1 MAYAPRPDGLN
12 DVILDDGTRVPSGL
26 PAAQLEAMGHS
37 PIAPM
42 GAPPLGP
49 AAFAGPGASDLSAI
63 NNAIQQQSAPQSLPP
78 VGPPPPPQTLNAPGS
93 IIPQGATLGAIPDT
107 PGVRSLPPFDAFRA
121 QAEKSVPS
129 STVPNAQRDLV
140 PLGAGGQ
147 GGGLQPSYMPQ
158 GRTVKLKGGDIRASF
173 ARQPGIEVGQ
183 DVKNDLTNND
193 PENLDINATQDYDD
207 REQARLDR
215 AKLLQDQQQQVD
227 HAAARRA
234 QVDQMIAQKQQ
245 VIADRDRELDRLT
258 PQSAREVFEDRSG
271 FAKALSAISIALGGY
286 LQGRNGGENMGLKM
300 LNDSIHDEVAAQRAR
315 YDEAAGKGREARN
328 DYAQAL
334 QIYGTPEAAAL
345 DLEMRHNAAAEA
357 VVRNQAQQ
365 IENRDSQQA
374 AFQMADQ
381 LRAQRAQ
388 TKLQLD
394 ELEKGKVLQENWVNV
409 PDRYVQMG
417 GPPHLKSDQRERL
430 VRMPG
435 GGYAFARSAE
445 DARKVQ
451 GSLTGAGDV
460 LQGLQKLRS
469 LADDNTLTD
478 MQKRAQYKA
487 ISTDLAPIIS
497 VQKGQGAMSD
507 DEVKRM
513 TALLG
518 DPDAVIQDRGA
529 TLDEAIRAQ
538 QGRIGSQVRDYL
550 HRDPDANYPVTAG
563 RPNVRSDQ

>member
-12 DVILDDGTRVPSGL
+12 DVILDDGTRVPTGL

-37 PIAPM
+37 PLAPM
-42 GAPPLGP
+42 GAPPPGP
-49 AAFAGPGASDLSAI
+49 VAFAGPGASDLSAI
-63 NNAIQQQSAPQSLPP
+63 NNAIQQQTAPQPLPP
-78 VGPPPPPQTLNAPGS
+78 VGPPPPPQAQNAPGS

-107 PGVRSLPPFDAFRA
+107 PGVRPLPTFDAFRS
-121 QAEKSVPS
+121 QAEKAVPT
-129 STVPNAQRDLV
+129 STVPNARRDLV
-140 PLGAGGQ
+140 PLGFGQ
-147 GGGLQPSYMPQ
+147 GGGGLQPSYAPQ
-158 GRTVKLKGGDIRASF
+158 GRTVKLKGGDVRASF
-173 ARQPGIEVGQ
+173 VRQPGIEVGQ
-183 DVKNDLTNND
+183 DVRNDLTNTD

-215 AKLLQDQQQQVD
+215 AKLLQDQQQQID

-245 VIADRDRELDRLT
+245 VVADRDRELDRLT
-258 PQSAREVFEDRSG
+258 PQSAREVFQSQPAIAQVLAG
-271 FAKALSAISIALGGY
+271 ISIALSGY
-286 LQGRNGGENMGLKM
+286 GRADNPGLKM
-300 LNDSIHDEVAAQRAR
+300 VQDSINGEVAAQRAR
-315 YDEAAGKGREARN
+315 YEAAAGKGAAARN

-357 VVRNQAQQ
+357 IVRNQAQQ

-409 PDRYVQMG
+409 PDRYVQVG
-417 GPPHLKSDQRERL
+417 GPPHLKPAERERL

-435 GGYAFARSAE
+435 GGYAFARSSE

-538 QGRIGSQVRDYL
+538 QGRINSQVRDYL

-563 RPNVRSDQ
+563 RPSVRSDQ